1 MWDGPFRLW
10 QVRCILTEPERFFAY
25 ILIIIYSDGLA
36 HFGPERYQFCAP
48 EDVHNSI
55 SQKRWDGPV
64 WFLGA
69 QISQWKKA
77 TNTTR
82 EKKHKYT
89 SKQTKNTSAKTPHK
103 YSSGKMP
110 QIQPMKKNHKYAS
123 KQKKKHIHPQKPP
136 SSHKYSSGKHTIRDG
151 ESPAIE

>member
-1 MWDGPFRLW
+1 MGKMWDGPFRLW

-64 WFLGA
+64 WFLGTR
-69 QISQWKKA
+69 IS
-77 TNTTR
+77 TH
-82 EKKHKYT
+82 ECDKHSTDPHWRQSTPKHRLQHRGFSPVT
-89 SKQTKNTSAKTPHK
+89 LSKRQRLYGHHQLNIKQNHRSRFQAYLP
-103 YSSGKMP
+103 SSG
-110 QIQPMKKNHKYAS
+110 
-123 KQKKKHIHPQKPP
+123 
-136 SSHKYSSGKHTIRDG
+136 
-151 ESPAIE
+151 

>member
-1 MWDGPFRLW
+1 MGKMWDGPFRLW

-69 QISQWKKA
+69 QIS
-77 TNTTR
+77 NGLFPLPLF
-82 EKKHKYT
+82 YLLV
-89 SKQTKNTSAKTPHK
+89 KQVMLAVQLMIVFGNEGYDCCGRH
-103 YSSGKMP
+103 M
-110 QIQPMKKNHKYAS
+110 
-123 KQKKKHIHPQKPP
+123 
-136 SSHKYSSGKHTIRDG
+136 
-151 ESPAIE
+151 